1 MNIKGS
7 TYVTTKAIIIQAFG
21 QERWNSFLAKVVEK
35 DKYFSKMIM
44 SVTLIPVNSVIIFF
58 DEMCREFFNN
68 DKMQYTMFGK
78 AGAKFVLSPEG
89 PYRSYMLAK
98 DINQFVELYM
108 PKIWSTYFDGGVFTA
123 KFVNNIVHIKITGVE
138 EVKNFYFEELI
149 MGYNQQALKLFGKK
163 SIVKRVRSISSGDDD
178 IYFQL
183 EIKNS

>member
-21 QERWNSFLAKVVEK
+21 QERWNSFMAKVVEK

-44 SVTLIPVNSVIIFF
+44 SVTLIPVDKVIIFF
-58 DEMCREFFNN
+58 DEMCKEFFNN
-68 DKMQYTMFGK
+68 DKMQYSMFGK
-78 AGAKFVLSPEG
+78 SGAKFVLSPEG

-98 DINQFVELYM
+98 DINQFVDLYM

-123 KFVNNIVHIKITGVE
+123 KFVNNVVHIKVTGVD
-138 EVKNFYFEELI
+138 VKNFYFEELI

-163 SIVKRVRSISSGDDD
+163 SVVKRVRSLSSGDDD
-178 IYFQL
+178 IYFQVEL
-183 EIKNS
+183 KDS